1 LTYFQSVHQ
10 TGGTPLPCDLGDLEL
25 DCADTG
31 VPGPA
36 AIAVAVCRAVGRSLV
51 GLGADLG
58 THLAFHERLREDLDA
73 PTQQVGIVLVHVGK
87 ESSMTAE
94 ATWTFEEV
102 GSGSTRVTQSL
113 NFQMMPGFRPL
124 GRVLE
129 AVFARRLMQRETA
142 RMLQDLKRIAE
153 ASARRSANA

>member
-1 LTYFQSVHQ
+1 MDSGLVEIAAPRQ
-10 TGGTPLPCDLGDLEL
+10 TVWAFMADPSRHTELGTFVDEVTLATKGEIGEG
-25 DCADTG
+25 T
-31 VPGPA
+31 VYYERSGPA
-36 AIAVAVCRAVGRSLV
+36 FMKSKSEWTITSF
-51 GLGADLG
+51 DLP
-58 THLAFHERLREDLDA
+58 H
-73 PTQQVGIVLVHVGK
+73 QLVHVGK

-94 ATWTFEEV
+94 ATWSFEEV

-153 ASARRSANA
+153 ASARGSSNA